1 MNVVWPHG
9 DPRDVA
15 RAIVADPRFH
25 GTTSDGT
32 PQPNFL
38 DRVLAWLGQRL
49 VELLR
54 AIGHA
59 LGAQTPLSVVI
70 GTAVLVAAAV
80 GVVVLVVWF
89 VRRPGRRQ
97 AAPGRQVRLER
108 APTSAELFAQALAA
122 ARAERW
128 HAAASLLVRAALHAL
143 DERGRLRFDPARTP
157 GEARRLL
164 HDAAFDAFER
174 EATTAL
180 FAAGAATP
188 DRFARLR
195 AAYAAAFGE
204 AA

>member
-1 MNVVWPHG
+1 VLWPHG

-25 GTTSDGT
+25 GTTSDRAPAPG
-32 PQPNFL
+32 FI
-38 DRVLAWLGQRL
+38 DRIFAWLGERL
-49 VELLR
+49 ADLLR

-59 LGAQTPLSVVI
+59 LGSRTPLNVAI
-70 GTAVLVAAAV
+70 GAGVLLIAAA
-80 GVVVLVVWF
+80 GLAFLVVRF
-89 VRRPGRRQ
+89 VRLPARRRRQ
-97 AAPGRQVRLER
+97 SPASLALER
-108 APTSAELFAQALAA
+108 ACTSAELIAQACAA
-122 ARAERW
+122 ASAERW
-128 HAAASLLVRAALHAL
+128 HDAASALVRAALHAL

-188 DRFARLR
+188 ERFARLR
-195 AAYAAAFGE
+195 ATYAAAFGDPV
-204 AA
+204 